1 MMRKKET
8 FAQELSDILIK
19 QRVLSP
25 EVAREI
31 QASYGR
37 SSIDEF
43 DDFLLEEGLVPKED
57 ILQALS
63 DYYKVLAVDVVGK
76 FFDRLL
82 LQNFPKEF
90 LVRNAVIPLE
100 EENEDMLVVVAA
112 DPQRP
117 GLEAAMRE
125 FANTDISFLVGIR
138 QDIIDAVRE
147 YYEKADTEDAHHWE
161 DTYGDGPDKEAQEAS
176 EVRNVALYEEE
187 TKDGE
192 DVIEELT
199 DEDKLG

>member
-1 MMRKKET
+1 MRKKET

-19 QRVLSP
+19 QRVLAP
-25 EVAREI
+25 DVARQI

-43 DDFLLEEGLVPKED
+43 DDFLLEEGLVAKQD

-63 DYYKVLAVDVVGK
+63 AYYSVPAFDVTGK

-90 LVRNAVIPLE
+90 LARNVVIPLE
-100 EENEDMLVVVAA
+100 EENEDMLMVVAA

-125 FANTDISFLVGIR
+125 FANTDINFLVGIS
-138 QDIIDAVRE
+138 QDISDAINE
-147 YYEKADTEDAHHWE
+147 YYDKADTEDTRDQE
-161 DTYGDGPDKEAQEAS
+161 EGYGYTVDHEADKTG
-176 EVRNVALYEEE
+176 LGDIYEEQE
-187 TKDGE
+187 GSD
-192 DVIEELT
+192 DINDLT

>member
-1 MMRKKET
+1 MRKKET

-19 QRVLSP
+19 QRVVSA
-25 EVAREI
+25 EVARQI
-31 QASYGR
+31 QDSYGR

-43 DDFLLEEGLVPKED
+43 DDFLLEEGLVAKED
-57 ILQALS
+57 ILKALS
-63 DYYKVLAVDVVGK
+63 DYYKVPAFDVTGK

-90 LVRNAVIPLE
+90 LIRNVVIPRE
-100 EENEDMLVVVAA
+100 EENEDMLMVVAA

-125 FANTDISFLVGIR
+125 FANADISFLVGIR
-138 QDIIDAVRE
+138 QDIIDAINE
-147 YYEKADTEDAHHWE
+147 YYDKADTEDAHHWE
-161 DTYGDGPDKEAQEAS
+161 DTYGDGHDQETS
-176 EVRNVALYEEE
+176 SIHNIALYEEE
-187 TKDGE
+187 EKGD

>member
-1 MMRKKET
+1 MRKKET

-19 QRVLSP
+19 QRVVSA
-25 EVAREI
+25 EVARQI
-31 QASYGR
+31 QDSYGR

-43 DDFLLEEGLVPKED
+43 DDFLLEEGLVAKED
-57 ILQALS
+57 ILKALS
-63 DYYKVLAVDVVGK
+63 DYYKVPAFDVGGK

-90 LVRNAVIPLE
+90 LIRNVVIPRE
-100 EENEDMLVVVAA
+100 EENEDMLMVVAA

-138 QDIIDAVRE
+138 QDIIDAVNE
-147 YYEKADTEDAHHWE
+147 YYEKADTEDAVDW
-161 DTYGDGPDKEAQEAS
+161 DDMYDAK
-176 EVRNVALYEEE
+176 
-187 TKDGE
+187 
-192 DVIEELT
+192 
-199 DEDKLG
+199 